1 MKKYNLAL
9 AGIAFIYLAAAVIA
23 YMLLNTTNHK
33 RSGEYLVEINVI
45 MKELEAS
52 SSFEKPLLTWMEW
65 IKEVSYLDVEEL
77 DTQDRIHSF
86 FKKNNGMD
94 RHIEP
99 LWQKGRLRGFVRF
112 DYTRLSKTQS
122 YLLITESVI
131 FLSGFLMLAVMLFIR
146 RHILSPFLKLSNMPF
161 ELSKGHLRVEIEEN
175 KSRFF
180 GKFIWGMSMLR
191 DNLRTARTKELKLEK
206 EKKLLLLSIS
216 HDIKT
221 PLNSIKLYAKA
232 LEEGVYDTEEKK
244 RRAAVQI
251 ATLSL
256 EIENFVKKIVK
267 NSSDA
272 LIHIEAEKSEFY
284 LDEYVRMIKEA
295 YEPKCRLH
303 MTDLVIGSFENRLL
317 SGNKDS
323 AFEVMENILE
333 NGLKYGDG
341 RRISIDFYEED
352 YCQLIRVANT
362 GTPVPS
368 SEMPH
373 LFDSFYR
380 GSNVGGQDGNG
391 LGLYICREIMRRMD
405 GEVFAQREENGMSF
419 TLVFR
424 QV

>member
-251 ATLSL
+251 AALSL

-303 MTDLVIGSFENRLL
+303 MTDLVIGSIENRLL

>member
-9 AGIAFIYLAAAVIA
+9 AGIAFIYLAAAVIV
-23 YMLLNTTNHK
+23 YMLLSATNHK
-33 RSGEYLVEINVI
+33 RSGEYLVEINTV

-52 SSFEKPLLTWMEW
+52 SSFEKPSLTWMKW
-65 IKEVSYLDVEEL
+65 IKEVSYLDVEEF
-77 DTQDRIHSF
+77 DAQDKIRSF
-86 FKKNNGMD
+86 FRKTNGMD

-99 LWQKGRLRGFVRF
+99 LWQKGRLKGFVRF
-112 DYTRLSKTQS
+112 DYTRLRKTQS

-131 FLSGFLMLAVMLFIR
+131 FLSGFFMLAVMLFIR
-146 RHILSPFLKLSNMPF
+146 RHILSPFLKFSNMPF
-161 ELSKGHLRVEIEEN
+161 ELSKGHLRIEIEEN

-180 GKFIWGMSMLR
+180 GRFIWGMSMLR
-191 DNLRTARTKELKLEK
+191 DNLRTARTKELTLEK

-251 ATLSL
+251 AALSL
-256 EIENFVKKIVK
+256 EIENFVKEIVK
-267 NSSDA
+267 NSSEA
-272 LIHIEAEKSEFY
+272 LLHIEVEKSEFY

-303 MTDLVIGSFENRLL
+303 MTEFVIGSFENRLL

-352 YCQLIRVANT
+352 YCQLIRIANT
-362 GTPVPS
+362 GVPVPS
-368 SEMPH
+368 SEMSH

-380 GSNVGGQDGNG
+380 GSNVGSQDGNG

-405 GEVFAQREENGMSF
+405 GEIFAQREENGMSF

-424 QV
+424 

>member
-251 ATLSL
+251 AALSL